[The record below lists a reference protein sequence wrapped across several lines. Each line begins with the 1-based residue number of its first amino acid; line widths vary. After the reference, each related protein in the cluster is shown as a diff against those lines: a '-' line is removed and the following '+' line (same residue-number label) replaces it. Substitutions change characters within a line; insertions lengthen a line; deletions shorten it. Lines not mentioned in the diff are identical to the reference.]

1 MMRGWIPLAQEEDKP
16 HWSTVCRCM
25 DGRDR
30 MTPLIK
36 RSDIIAS
43 MDFQS
48 DESESYLNTLTSE
61 VVYLTS
67 RNDGL
72 RRKSGPL

>member
-1 MMRGWIPLAQEEDKP
+1 MIPLAQEEDKP
-16 HWSTVCRCM
+16 HWSTVGRCM

-36 RSDIIAS
+36 LSDIIAS

-48 DESESYLNTLTSE
+48 DESPSYLNILTGE
-61 VVYLTS
+61 VVYWVCPTFYT
-67 RNDGL
+67 
-72 RRKSGPL
+72 